1 MSERFQAEIAA
12 LEDVLYGAESPTAD
26 VFDQEDAALMQKEFD
41 RAQVLKEM
49 SLTPGFK
56 ELSALAADAAARCI
70 QAEIAYSGTDKSKVE
85 KLRMGRICAVHARD
99 FIRITIENAVDTP
112 RPVLQKAQQ

>member
-1 MSERFQAEIAA
+1 MAA
-12 LEDVLYGAESPTAD
+12 LEDVLYGTESPTAD

-41 RAQVLKEM
+41 RAQGLKEM

-56 ELSALAADAAARCI
+56 DLSAMVAEAADSCI
-70 QAEIAYSGTDKSKVE
+70 QREIAYSGTDKNKAE
-85 KLRMGRICAVHARD
+85 KLRMDRICAIYARD
-99 FIRITIENAVDTP
+99 FLRITIENAVDTP